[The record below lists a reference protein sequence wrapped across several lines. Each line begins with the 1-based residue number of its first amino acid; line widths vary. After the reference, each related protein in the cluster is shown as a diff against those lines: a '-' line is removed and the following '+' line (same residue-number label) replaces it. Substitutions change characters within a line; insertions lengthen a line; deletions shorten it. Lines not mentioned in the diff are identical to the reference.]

1 MKDYV
6 RVGLIGFGKQG
17 SHYVRM
23 YVEHRLFSKFRLTA
37 IADTCPVKLQWVRDN
52 IGPAIECFDSAQAMQ
67 WENRRMHHNIATSHA
82 S

>member
-23 YVEHRLFSKFRLTA
+23 FIEHRLFSRFRLTA
-37 IADTCPVKLQWVRDN
+37 IADTCPQKLQWIKDN
-52 IGPAIECFDSAQAMQ
+52 IGSEIECFGYAFQR
-67 WENRRMHHNIATSHA
+67 ENKCMHHNNAASHA
-82 S
+82 P

>member
-23 YVEHRLFSKFRLTA
+23 YVERRIFPKFRLTA
-37 IADTCPVKLQWVRDN
+37 IADISPQKRQWIKENLPSD
-52 IGPAIECFDSAQAMQ
+52 IECFD
-67 WENRRMHHNIATSHA
+67 NV
-82 S
+82 